1 MVTTLSSKYQIV
13 IPKEA
18 RKELHLEPQQKLIV
32 KVIRGSIII
41 RAAKSSWNDLS
52 GMAGDVFESLGGAQ
66 AYINEIKNSWK
77 D

>member
-18 RKELHLEPQQKLIV
+18 RKELHLEPQQKLII
-32 KVIRGSIII
+32 KVIKGSIII
-41 RAAKSSWNDLS
+41 RPAKSSWNDLS
-52 GMAGDVFESLGGAQ
+52 GMAGDVFESLGGAK